1 MKSQNITANGSARV
15 AQSCG
20 LLCTIIFLTFVA
32 TSPIAAQDYSLA
44 QISLRIAG
52 AHPASDLA
60 AVPAAIHE
68 DEFQTDIAPL
78 EEVSSSNMAGKP
90 AEALP
95 CEQHIRANSN
105 DTIPSVAPAVQT
117 TSVIPAG
124 GGSDQPNTFLV
135 HEIQAV
141 QRMIRLMQLKEEII
155 VEKARFERKLVD
167 LQKKIE
173 SR

>member
-1 MKSQNITANGSARV
+1 MKSQKITANGRARL
-15 AQSCG
+15 AQSCR

-52 AHPASDLA
+52 AHLASDLA
-60 AVPAAIHE
+60 AEPAELHE
-68 DEFQTDIAPL
+68 DEFQTDIAPR
-78 EEVSSSNMAGKP
+78 EEVSSINMAGKP

-105 DTIPSVAPAVQT
+105 DTIPSVDPVVQT
-117 TSVIPAG
+117 TSVNPAA
-124 GGSDQPNTFLV
+124 GGSDQPDNFLV
-135 HEIQAV
+135 YEIRAV
-141 QRMIRLMQLKEEII
+141 QRMIRLMQLKEEIM
-155 VEKARFERKLVD
+155 VEKARFEQKLVD